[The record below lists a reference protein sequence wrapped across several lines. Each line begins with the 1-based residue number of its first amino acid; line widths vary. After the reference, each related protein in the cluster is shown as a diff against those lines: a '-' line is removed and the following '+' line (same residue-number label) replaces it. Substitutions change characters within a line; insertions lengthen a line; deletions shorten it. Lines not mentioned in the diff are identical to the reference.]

1 MAESLEILA
10 VVMKSG
16 SDPGSLPY
24 WMCDFGW
31 IASSLQD
38 SFLVGVSARP
48 GHWSVVVVR
57 GGERPE
63 WVLSLT
69 GGNWFET
76 KENSIVNAKSKNG
89 VENLSYNCRD
99 QEPSRNRSGVGSK
112 EGGWGKAKEEV
123 PGISQAAEAIL
134 VGLVLS
140 DAKCF
145 LISIIVAMV

>member
-1 MAESLEILA
+1 M
-10 VVMKSG
+10 
-16 SDPGSLPY
+16 
-24 WMCDFGW
+24 
-31 IASSLQD
+31 
-38 SFLVGVSARP
+38 
-48 GHWSVVVVR
+48 
-57 GGERPE
+57 
-63 WVLSLT
+63 
-69 GGNWFET
+69 
-76 KENSIVNAKSKNG
+76 
-89 VENLSYNCRD
+89 SYNRRD